1 MTVLRTLPTLAIGL
15 MLSSATLPVAAG
27 MPTAAAGKCAGGWA
41 GSVRYSRTYANS
53 SSKTVQRVSGT
64 GTETSNWSMNSNYT
78 AQVSVRAT
86 PDPDIS
92 LARANIS
99 MSSVS
104 KETKSSNDRRICPH
118 EKTMRAMSGSFVD
131 QSQVRASGNGEEADV
146 SVGLDSDG
154 TYRVG
159 ISLPSVQGISSGS
172 SSSSYSG
179 QCTAREGKSL
189 SVPDTPTTID
199 GVRFSSSGTDR
210 VSPSAPDQLS
220 GSHSVSL
227 LGATETLSW
236 NLRRCGGALRLV
248 DLKFEDMKFP
258 TWNAWKEITEQVG
271 TIDGNLVRVT
281 ATVANDG
288 PEEKAATVKF
298 KETYKGDKW
307 DGAKPDGLIEES
319 SVSVPAGE
327 EREVTFTW
335 DSSGYA
341 WYDDGRPRLVQRI
354 RAEIE
359 DKGKKVDE
367 KTRNLKVAPRPL
379 LLVHGLWSN
388 WKAWETWQNILT
400 TSHSYDWKAFPVGEQ
415 PQHGKMNTGE
425 EMGNLGPTYSID
437 QNAEQLKNYV
447 DYAQKDRNAWHVDIV
462 AHSMGGLISRRYIHA
477 SMPSYEDGKP
487 QVAHLVMLGTP
498 NMGSRCADLLSAPLE
513 FDGRSM
519 EALRE
524 LRPSVVEKFNAVHT
538 ARKGV
543 KFSVLAGNPMTP
555 VCYML
560 TMNDSVVAPAS
571 AIWTIEDNETQP
583 VFHTDMISTP
593 VFSSFVLPHLRVGP
607 AGEKT
612 GGKPGV
618 RGKLSALM
626 QGAGGGGYALDLA
639 FACLELLGK
648 AGQTDPAGPDFSKP
662 DFSKIVK
669 VEPGKAVEVS
679 IPVKDGR
686 NFGLTFAAANTVSA
700 TLVDD
705 KGAVAGTNLTG
716 KPEASQMFRS
726 ILVDRPVAKATWKLK
741 LQNAGQVEREVIL
754 STWSNAS

>member
-27 MPTAAAGKCAGGWA
+27 MPSAAAGKCTGGWA
-41 GSVRYSRTYANS
+41 GSVRYSRTFANS

-64 GTETSNWSMNSNYT
+64 GSETSNWSMNSTYT

-131 QSQVRASGNGEEADV
+131 QSQVRATGNGEEAEV
-146 SVGLDSDG
+146 SVGLDDEG

-159 ISLPSVQGISSGS
+159 ISLPSVEGISSGS

-179 QCTAREGKSL
+179 QCTAREGRNL
-189 SVPDTPTTID
+189 SVPDTPTTVD

-227 LGATETLSW
+227 LGVTETMSW

-288 PEEKAATVKF
+288 AEEKAATVKF
-298 KETYKGDKW
+298 KDTYKGDKW
-307 DGAKPDGLIEES
+307 DGAKPDGLLEES
-319 SVSVPAGE
+319 SVMVPAGE

-341 WYDDGRPRLVQRI
+341 WFDDGRPRLMQRI
-354 RAEIE
+354 KAELE
-359 DKGKKVDE
+359 DKGKKIDE
-367 KTRNLKVAPRPL
+367 QTRNLKVAPKPMM
-379 LLVHGLWSN
+379 LVHGLWST
-388 WKAWETWQNILT
+388 WETWESWQNVLT
-400 TSHSYDWKAFPVGEQ
+400 STHSYDWKAFPVGQKPE
-415 PQHGKMNTGE
+415 HGRMNTGFE
-425 EMGNLGPTYSID
+425 VGYTGPTYSID
-437 QNAEQLKNYV
+437 QNAEQLKNYI
-447 DYAQKDRNAWHVDIV
+447 DYAQKERNAWHVDIV

-477 SMPSYEDGKP
+477 SMPIYEDEKP
-487 QVAHLVMLGTP
+487 QVSNLVMLGTP
-498 NMGSRCADLLSAPLE
+498 NMGSRCANILSVPLE
-513 FDGRSM
+513 TAGRSM

-524 LRPSVVEKFNAVHT
+524 LRPSTMERFNAIYV

-543 KFSVLAGNPMTP
+543 KFSVLAGNPLPTF
-555 VCYML
+555 CYMFEA
-560 TMNDSVVAPAS
+560 NDGVVTVSSATWKIADNEQKSILHTNMTTPSETFSAFVKSRVALGPKKQAPAGTL
-571 AIWTIEDNETQP
+571 A
-583 VFHTDMISTP
+583 
-593 VFSSFVLPHLRVGP
+593 
-607 AGEKT
+607 
-612 GGKPGV
+612 
-618 RGKLSALM
+618 ALM
-626 QGAGGGGYALDLA
+626 PQSRGMPSGLDLA
-639 FACLELLGK
+639 FACLELLGIHRP
-648 AGQTDPAGPDFSKP
+648 ADPDQAVP

-669 VEPGKAVEVS
+669 LDPGQAVEIA
-679 IPVKDGR
+679 IPVKEAR

-700 TLVDD
+700 TLIDD
-705 KGAVAGTNLTG
+705 KGAVAGANLAG
-716 KPEASQMFRS
+716 KPEASQIFRS
-726 ILVDRPVAKATWKLK
+726 IFVNRPVAQGNWKLR
-741 LQNAGQVEREVIL
+741 LQNDGAAEREVIL